1 MATRHSK
8 FKQSDAQAKIEKSL
22 KIATDLAF
30 LYLQELDEKNASS
43 FNTGTLSTGGILFFP
58 RSVKRNRFAP
68 EQPIFWYAVFFINV
82 FVFNFK
88 VLTRRNHRALES
100 CSKQMAGE
108 K

>member
-43 FNTGTLSTGGILFFP
+43 FNTGTLSTGGTKYITSNLFP
-58 RSVKRNRFAP
+58 Y
-68 EQPIFWYAVFFINV
+68 Q
-82 FVFNFK
+82 
-88 VLTRRNHRALES
+88 
-100 CSKQMAGE
+100 
-108 K
+108 